1 MRALP
6 TISLQS
12 DTVITICPER
22 AKLNYLSESA
32 PKPPKNH
39 LIMTL
44 TLEDIARLTG
54 CSRSTVS
61 RVINGDANVSEST
74 RQKVKKVI
82 AELNFQP
89 NLAARGLASGQTHIL
104 GLIVPLSVTSIFSD
118 PFYPQLIQSVSKTS
132 SQRDYSIMLWLAS
145 PEFERRTIHQVLYNG
160 LIDGVIV
167 SAMPLNDSIIQSL
180 AKSNLP
186 FATIGRNPNDDK
198 TCFIDV
204 DNYNGAREA
213 VDHLYKMGR
222 RRIATIAGP
231 GNVIVG
237 FDRLRGYKDAILEHG
252 LEYDPDLVVEG
263 DFSDAGGYIAALK
276 LINKHPDG
284 IFATSDVMAV
294 AAIRALVEAG
304 LKVPEDVA
312 IVGFDDIS
320 LASRSVPALTT
331 IRQPIELMGA
341 SVVNMLID
349 LIEHPST
356 ATRSLVLPTEL
367 VIRSSC
373 GEDLVKET
381 RQAA

>member
-1 MRALP
+1 
-6 TISLQS
+6 
-12 DTVITICPER
+12 
-22 AKLNYLSESA
+22 
-32 PKPPKNH
+32 
-39 LIMTL
+39 MTL
-44 TLEDIARLTG
+44 TLEDIARLSG

-61 RVINGDANVSEST
+61 RVINGDANVSAST

-82 AELNFQP
+82 TELNFQP

-167 SAMPLNDSIIQSL
+167 SSMSLNDSMIPTL
-180 AKSNLP
+180 AESNLP
-186 FATIGRNPNDDK
+186 FVTVGRNPNDDK

-252 LEYDPDLVVEG
+252 LEYDPELVVEG

-276 LINKHPDG
+276 LINKNPDG

-294 AAIRALVEAG
+294 AAIRALGEAG

-312 IVGFDDIS
+312 IIGFDDIS
-320 LASRSVPALTT
+320 LASRSIPALTT
-331 IRQPIELMGA
+331 VRQPIELMGA

-373 GEDLVKET
+373 GEDLVKEI
-381 RQAA
+381 RQAV

>member
-1 MRALP
+1 
-6 TISLQS
+6 
-12 DTVITICPER
+12 
-22 AKLNYLSESA
+22 
-32 PKPPKNH
+32 
-39 LIMTL
+39 MTL
-44 TLEDIARLTG
+44 TLEDIAHLSG

-61 RVINGDANVSEST
+61 RVINGDENVSEST

-82 AELNFQP
+82 TELNFQP
-89 NLAARGLASGQTHIL
+89 NLAARSLASGQTHIL
-104 GLIVPLSVTSIFSD
+104 GLIVPVSVTSIFSD
-118 PFYPQLIQSVSKTS
+118 PFYPLLIQSVSKTS

-145 PEFERRTIHQVLYNG
+145 PEFERRTIHQILYNG

-180 AKSNLP
+180 ATSNLP
-186 FATIGRNPNDDK
+186 FVTIGRNPNDDK

-204 DNYNGAREA
+204 DNYTGARNA

-237 FDRLRGYKDAILEHG
+237 LDRLRGYKDAILEHG
-252 LEYDPDLVVEG
+252 LEYDPELVVEG
-263 DFSDAGGYIAALK
+263 DFSDAGGYTATQK
-276 LINKHPDG
+276 LINKNPDG
-284 IFATSDVMAV
+284 IFAASDVMAV
-294 AAIRALVEAG
+294 AAIRALAEAG

-312 IVGFDDIS
+312 IIGYDDIT

-331 IRQPIELMGA
+331 IRQPIDLMGS

-367 VIRSSC
+367 IIRSSC
-373 GEDLVKET
+373 GEDLVRE
-381 RQAA
+381 Q